1 MTRTTMMATV
11 TSKERSHDLDQPQD
25 ADPARQDGRV
35 AGTGRFLRQGC
46 QLRGWLPVLPIRRSL
61 TNENE
66 FVCIEGFKD
75 AEAGA
80 THVKQP
86 YVKRFFDTAPSL
98 VSAQPQIIYID
109 TPHDG
114 FGPMAEIQPR

>member
-1 MTRTTMMATV
+1 MILINIKM
-11 TSKERSHDLDQPQD
+11 
-25 ADPARQDGRV
+25 
-35 AGTGRFLRQGC
+35 
-46 QLRGWLPVLPIRRSL
+46 PIRPDKMDEWLVLADSYAKDVNSEDGCLFFQFSRSL
-61 TNENE
+61 ADENE

-80 THVKQP
+80 AHVKQP
-86 YVKRFFDTAPSL
+86 YVKRFFDTAPDL

-114 FGPMAEIQPR
+114 FGPMGEIQPR

>member
-1 MTRTTMMATV
+1 MILINIKM
-11 TSKERSHDLDQPQD
+11 
-25 ADPARQDGRV
+25 
-35 AGTGRFLRQGC
+35 
-46 QLRGWLPVLPIRRSL
+46 PIRPEKTDEWLALADSYARDVNSEDGCLFFQFARSL
-61 TNENE
+61 TDENE

-80 THVKQP
+80 NHVKQP
-86 YVKRFFDTAPSL
+86 YVKRFFDIAPDL

-114 FGPMAEIQPR
+114 FGPMGEIQPR